1 MVRIYTTSIRLE
13 EPIRAS
19 FRCEYCDKEFN
30 MYGTV
35 TADQKVETWYRE
47 INTGDIAG
55 AVEKAKEKILR
66 MNESFETFLS
76 GGTFALKLD
85 ENQTTLRFEGD
96 IICPNCDYKQRIS
109 EVRPLKTS
117 YKIRVA
123 LFWTM
128 PAAIYLAIII
138 GGFGNFYTHGSLE
151 SLFLALLLAALPI
164 AAYFLMRSRMKKA
177 DLRLKK
183 LNLTKD
189 RLPEPRRPVISYG
202 AINILK

>member
-1 MVRIYTTSIRLE
+1 MVRIYTSSIRVV

-19 FRCEYCDKEFN
+19 FKCEYCDKEFAID
-30 MYGTV
+30 GLV
-35 TADQKVETWYRE
+35 TADQKIETWYRE
-47 INTGDIAG
+47 INAGDIAAG
-55 AVEKAKEKILR
+55 IEKAKGKILQ
-66 MNESFETFLS
+66 MNASFETFLK

-85 ENQTTLRFEGD
+85 ENQTTLRFEED
-96 IICPNCDYKQRIS
+96 IICPSCDYKQRIS
-109 EVRPLKTS
+109 ERRPLKTS
-117 YKIRVA
+117 FKIKLA
-123 LFWTM
+123 LFLIM
-128 PAAIYLAIII
+128 PVTIYLVLIIA
-138 GGFGNFYTHGSLE
+138 GFGNFYTHGSLE